1 MKVFVSFK
9 YFNLVCLILAFTEGV
24 YGSDVNF

>member
-24 YGSDVNF
+24 YGSDVNC